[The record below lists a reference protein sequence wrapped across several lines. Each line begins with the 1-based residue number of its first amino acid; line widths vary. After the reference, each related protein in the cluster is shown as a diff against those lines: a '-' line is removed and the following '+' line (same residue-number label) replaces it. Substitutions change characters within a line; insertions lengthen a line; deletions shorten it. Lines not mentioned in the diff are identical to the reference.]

1 MRAGIITTPYW
12 WEAAP
17 PAEATPAEWQSRAD
31 VVIIGGGFT
40 GFGAAIPLA
49 RAGLSVV
56 IVEKDKI
63 GAGASTRNG
72 GITSGNL
79 RHSYDQLA
87 KKFGPEKAAKFYQ
100 EAHAAR
106 QDLINFISD
115 EHIDCDLQLC
125 GRFVGATKPH
135 ALANM
140 QREAEN
146 LSKAI
151 GVAPILYD
159 KAGVAAHIDSDKYCG
174 GVWRD
179 DIGGIH
185 PAKLLAEMHRI
196 AASAGVLVFT
206 GVAVSS
212 LRRIDAGAD
221 ASFTVD
227 TTKGP
232 ITAGHVIA
240 ATNAYSDSGVPWLR
254 RRLVPV
260 ISEMIATEELGEN
273 RVRSLMPSKSMYS
286 ESLQLGHYF
295 RPSPD
300 GKRILLGGRRMD
312 ADPAKAAERLRAG
325 LVTILP
331 DLADCAITH
340 HWFGFV
346 AFPFDQLPKLTVHDG
361 VIYPAGYCGSGTVW
375 ARWLG
380 QKAAQMVLA
389 DLAGS
394 AAPRPKPAHSVSS
407 DSVFAD
413 LPFRSMPFYSGEPW
427 FLPIAMRFYAL
438 KDKMADLKT

>member
-1 MRAGIITTPYW
+1 MQIRLITAPYW
-12 WEAAP
+12 WDAAP
-17 PAEATPAEWQSRAD
+17 PADAAPTEWQNSAD

-49 RAGLSVV
+49 RAGLKVV

-79 RHSYDQLA
+79 RHSYNQLS

-106 QDLINFISD
+106 QDLISFITD
-115 EHIDCDLQLC
+115 EQIDCDLQLC
-125 GRFVGATKPH
+125 GRFAGATQPR
-135 ALANM
+135 ALAAM
-140 QREAEN
+140 QSEADN
-146 LSKAI
+146 LSKI
-151 GVAPILYD
+151 TGVVPVIYD
-159 KAGVAAHIDSDKYCG
+159 KAGLAAHIDSDKYCG

-185 PAKLLAEMHRI
+185 PAKLLAGMHRV
-196 AASAGVLVFT
+196 AVSAGAQIFT

-212 LRRIDAGAD
+212 VRRIEAGAD
-221 ASFTVD
+221 ASFSLD
-227 TTKGP
+227 TSKGQ
-232 ITAGHVIA
+232 ITAGHVIT
-240 ATNAYSDSGVPWLR
+240 ATNAYSDAAIPWLR

-273 RVRSLMPSKSMYS
+273 RVRSLMPSKSMYT
-286 ESLQLGHYF
+286 ESLQIGHYF

-312 ADPAKAAERLRAG
+312 SDPAIAAKRLRDG
-325 LVTILP
+325 LVSILP

-389 DLAGS
+389 DVAGASSGNVGS
-394 AAPRPKPAHSVSS
+394 A

-427 FLPIAMRFYAL
+427 FLPLAMRFYAVQ
-438 KDKMADLKT
+438 DKLANLRT

>member
-1 MRAGIITTPYW
+1 MQTSLITTPYW
-12 WEAAP
+12 WDAAP
-17 PAEATPAEWQSRAD
+17 PADAAPTEWQNRAD

-63 GAGASTRNG
+63 GVGASTRNG

-79 RHSYDQLA
+79 RHSYNQLSR
-87 KKFGPEKAAKFYQ
+87 KFGPEKATKFYQ

-106 QDLINFISD
+106 QDLISFTID
-115 EHIDCDLQLC
+115 EQIDCDLQNC
-125 GRFVGATKPH
+125 GRFAGATKPR
-135 ALANM
+135 ALAAM
-140 QREAEN
+140 QREADN
-146 LSKAI
+146 LSKI
-151 GVAPILYD
+151 TGVVPLIYD
-159 KAGVAAHIDSDKYCG
+159 KAGLAAHIDSDKYCG

-185 PAKLLAEMHRI
+185 PAKLLAGMHRV
-196 AASAGVLVFT
+196 AASAGAQIFT

-212 LRRIDAGAD
+212 FQRIEAGAD
-221 ASFTVD
+221 ASFFVNTSE
-227 TTKGP
+227 GQ
-232 ITAGHVIA
+232 ITAGHVIT
-240 ATNAYSDSGVPWLR
+240 ATNAYSDTAMPWLR

-273 RVRSLMPSKSMYS
+273 RIRSLMPSKSMYS
-286 ESLQLGHYF
+286 ESMQLGHYF

-312 ADPAKAAERLRAG
+312 TDPKSAAERLRGG
-325 LVTILP
+325 LVSIFP
-331 DLADCAITH
+331 DLAECAITH

-346 AFPFDQLPKLTVHDG
+346 AFPFDQMPKLAVRDG

-380 QKAAQMVLA
+380 QKAAQMVLS
-389 DLAGS
+389 DLAGASFTNQGS
-394 AAPRPKPAHSVSS
+394 A
-407 DSVFAD
+407 DSIFAGM
-413 LPFRSMPFYSGEPW
+413 PFRSMPFYSGEPW
-427 FLPIAMRFYAL
+427 FLPLAMRFYML
-438 KDKMADLKT
+438 KDKMASRKK

>member
-1 MRAGIITTPYW
+1 MQASIITTPYW
-12 WEAAP
+12 WDAAPPVDAP
-17 PAEATPAEWQSRAD
+17 PAEWQNCVD

-49 RAGLSVV
+49 RAGLRVL

-79 RHSYDQLA
+79 RYSFDQLS
-87 KKFGPEKAAKFYQ
+87 KKFGPEKATKFYQ

-106 QDLINFISD
+106 QDLISFLTD
-115 EHIDCDLQLC
+115 EQIDCDLQLC
-125 GRFVGATKPH
+125 GRFAGATQPR
-135 ALANM
+135 ALTAM
-140 QREAEN
+140 QREADN
-146 LSKAI
+146 LSKI
-151 GVAPILYD
+151 TRFVPVVYD
-159 KAGVAAHIDSDKYCG
+159 KAGLAAHIDSDKYCG

-185 PAKLLAEMHRI
+185 PAKLLAGMHQ
-196 AASAGVLVFT
+196 
-206 GVAVSS
+206 VAVSAGAQIFTGLAVS
-212 LRRIDAGAD
+212 SVRRIDTGVD
-221 ASFTVD
+221 ASFIVD
-227 TTKGP
+227 TSKGQ
-232 ITAGHVIA
+232 INAGHVIT
-240 ATNAYSDSGVPWLR
+240 ATNGYTDPSMPWLR

-260 ISEMIATEELGEN
+260 ISEMIATEEIGEN
-273 RVRSLMPSKSMYS
+273 RVRSLMPSRSMYS
-286 ESLQLGHYF
+286 ESLQLGYYF

-312 ADPAKAAERLRAG
+312 SDPAAAAERLRAG
-325 LVTILP
+325 LLSILP
-331 DLADCAITH
+331 NVADCAVSH

-380 QKAAQMVLA
+380 QKAAQMVLGDVA
-389 DLAGS
+389 GANSFSSGS
-394 AAPRPKPAHSVSS
+394 A
-407 DSVFAD
+407 DTVFAGI
-413 LPFRSMPFYSGEPW
+413 PFRSMPFYSGEPW
-427 FLPIAMRFYAL
+427 FLPLAMRFYRV
-438 KDKMADLKT
+438 KDKVAGLKK

>member
-1 MRAGIITTPYW
+1 MQTRLITTPYW
-12 WEAAP
+12 WDAAP
-17 PAEATPAEWQSRAD
+17 PVDAAPAEWQSHAD

-49 RAGLSVV
+49 RAGLKVV

-79 RHSYDQLA
+79 RHSYDQLS

-106 QDLINFISD
+106 QDLISFITD
-115 EHIDCDLQLC
+115 EQIDCDLQLC
-125 GRFVGATKPH
+125 GRFAGATQPR
-135 ALANM
+135 ALDAM
-140 QREAEN
+140 QREADN
-146 LSKAI
+146 LSKI
-151 GVAPILYD
+151 TGVVPVIYD
-159 KAGVAAHIDSDKYCG
+159 KAGLAAHIDSDKYCG
-174 GVWRD
+174 GVWRG

-196 AASAGVLVFT
+196 AVSAGVLVFT

-212 LRRIDAGAD
+212 LRRVDAGAD
-221 ASFTVD
+221 VSFIVD
-227 TTKGP
+227 STKGQ
-232 ITAGHVIA
+232 ITAGHVIT

-260 ISEMIATEELGEN
+260 ISAMIATEELGEN

-286 ESLQLGHYF
+286 ESLELGHYF

-312 ADPAKAAERLRAG
+312 ADPAIAAERLRAG
-325 LVTILP
+325 LVAILP

-389 DLAGS
+389 DLTGS
-394 AAPRPKPAHSVSS
+394 AASRLETVSS
-407 DSVFAD
+407 ALSVSVFAD

-427 FLPIAMRFYAL
+427 FLPLAMRFYTL
-438 KDKMADLKT
+438 QDKMADLKR